1 MQKNTKN
8 AKNAKKKWKKPKFLL
23 LSLSSSLLSS
33 SSTSSTSSS
42 SSRSFS
48 MQNLVSW
55 KLTELWPIWFRSKK
69 GRHSHTHWF
78 HRYIVVRYAQL
89 IIPSKLFCSNFESL
103 DNITCTKHS
112 KSFIVATATNSACM
126 VYSEHGKNSLVQ
138 KSDVEPHKDTDLD
151 I

>member
-69 GRHSHTHWF
+69 GRYTQTHRF
-78 HRYIVVRYAQL
+78 HRYIVVRWQWWWRLRKKYKEDVYDNGGYKDDKTEL
-89 IIPSKLFCSNFESL
+89 LLFLKKCWKYDGL
-103 DNITCTKHS
+103 D
-112 KSFIVATATNSACM
+112 F
-126 VYSEHGKNSLVQ
+126 VQ
-138 KSDVEPHKDTDLD
+138 NE
-151 I
+151 